1 MKNKRAEVQTVGTR
15 RDASAGADLKSR
27 LKSHA
32 VTIENNGHTLEAEN
46 NRLTAQCHRSHT
58 DQEAAHRN
66 RRNRRLSE
74 RDVFLCMFF
83 YVHLFEHR
91 RSGDAYTRRPR

>member
-32 VTIENNGHTLEAEN
+32 VTIESNGHTLEAEN
-46 NRLTAQCHRSHT
+46 NGSQ
-58 DQEAAHRN
+58 RN
-66 RRNRRLSE
+66 VTVVTPTKE
-74 RDVFLCMFF
+74 
-83 YVHLFEHR
+83 
-91 RSGDAYTRRPR
+91 